1 MIRSDMIVEEII
13 AILEKKGFNLDNDT
27 NLRIQTMLESIQ
39 DDNQINKLDYVIDWF
54 NKKRED
60 SDMIVEEINVKDLE
74 KWDIEDESGNISHDS
89 KGFFEIIGVKVSNT
103 FDREVGKEG
112 WTQPM
117 IAKNPGG
124 ILAILMK
131 KINGVPHYLLQAKA
145 EPGNIGKL
153 QLSPTL
159 QATTSNLLKAHG
171 GKRPLFAE
179 YFDESKNPKIIY
191 AKWQSEDG
199 GRFHLK
205 SNYNMIVE
213 INEDEKLDIP
223 DYFIWITLYQIK
235 QLLKIE
241 NFVGPHVRG
250 IISYL

>member
-1 MIRSDMIVEEII
+1 MIIDEIKE
-13 AILEKKGFNLDNDT
+13 ILEKDGYNLDSDSIS
-27 NLRIQTMLESIQ
+27 RIQIMLESIR
-39 DDNQINKLDYVIDWF
+39 DDNQINKLDYIIDWF
-54 NKKRED
+54 NKKREE
-60 SDMIVEEINVKDLE
+60 SDMIVEEIGINDLD
-74 KWDIEDESGNISHDS
+74 KWNIDSNSGNIKHESG
-89 KGFFEIIGVKVSNT
+89 GFFEVIGVKASNT
-103 FDREVGKEG
+103 FDREVGKKG

-124 ILAILMK
+124 ILGIIMK
-131 KINGVPHYLLQAKA
+131 RINGVPHYLLQAKA

-171 GKRPLFAE
+171 GSKPLFAE
-179 YFDESKNPKIIY
+179 FFDEENNLKIIY

-213 INEDEKLDIP
+213 VNEEELEIP
-223 DYFIWITLYQIK
+223 DSFIWVTLYQIK
-235 QLLKIE
+235 QLMKIE

>member
-1 MIRSDMIVEEII
+1 MIADKISE
-13 AILEKKGFNLDNDT
+13 ILEKEGYQIDSET
-27 NLRIQTMLESIQ
+27 NSRIQTMLNSIR
-39 DDNQINKLDYVIDWF
+39 DDNQLYKLDYVIEWF
-54 NKKRED
+54 NKKREE
-60 SDMIVEEINVKDLE
+60 SDMLVEEVGINDLD
-74 KWDIEDESGNISHDS
+74 KWNIDGNSGNIRHESG
-89 KGFFEIIGVKVSNT
+89 GFFEVIGVKVSNT
-103 FDREVGKEG
+103 FDREVGKKG

-124 ILAILMK
+124 ILGILMK
-131 KINGVPHYLLQAKA
+131 KINGVSHYLLQAKA

-171 GKRPLFAE
+171 GSKPLFAE
-179 YFDESKNPKIIY
+179 YFDEPKNAKIIY

-213 INEDEKLDIP
+213 VDENEELDIP
-223 DYFIWITLYQIK
+223 DSFIWVTLFQIK

-241 NFVGPHVRG
+241 NFVGPHIRG

>member
-1 MIRSDMIVEEII
+1 MIIDEIK
-13 AILEKKGFNLDNDT
+13 AVLEKNGYVIEPDLI
-27 NLRIQTMLESIQ
+27 LRLQTMVESIR

-54 NKKRED
+54 NKKREE
-60 SDMIVEEINVKDLE
+60 SDMIVEEIGINDLD
-74 KWDIEDESGNISHDS
+74 KWTVDKNSGNITHDS
-89 KGFFEIIGVKVSNT
+89 GGFFEVIGVKVSNT
-103 FDREVGKEG
+103 FDREVGKKG

-117 IAKNPGG
+117 IGKNPGG
-124 ILAILMK
+124 ILGILMK
-131 KINGVPHYLLQAKA
+131 RINGIPHYLLQAKA
-145 EPGNIGKL
+145 EPGNIDKL

-171 GKRPLFAE
+171 GIRPKFSE
-179 YFDESKNPKIIY
+179 YFDEPKNVKIIY

-213 INEDEKLDIP
+213 VDEEFNIP
-223 DYFIWITLYQIK
+223 DSFIWVTLYQIK

-241 NFVGPHVRG
+241 NFVGPHIRG

>member
-1 MIRSDMIVEEII
+1 MIHDDIKSLLEKNGYEINSDSISRIETMLQSMRDDNQIHKLDYIIEWFNKKREESDMIVEEIGI
-13 AILEKKGFNLDNDT
+13 NDLDKWN
-27 NLRIQTMLESIQ
+27 
-39 DDNQINKLDYVIDWF
+39 IDP
-54 NKKRED
+54 NTG
-60 SDMIVEEINVKDLE
+60 NVKH
-74 KWDIEDESGNISHDS
+74 ESG
-89 KGFFEIIGVKVSNT
+89 GFFEVIGIKASNT
-103 FDREVGKEG
+103 FDREVGKKG

-124 ILAILMK
+124 ILGIIMK
-131 KINGVPHYLLQAKA
+131 RINGIPHYLLQAKA

-171 GKRPLFAE
+171 GAKPLFAE
-179 YFDESKNPKIIY
+179 YFDDENNPKIIY

-213 INEDEKLDIP
+213 VKEDEELKIP
-223 DYFIWITLYQIK
+223 DSFIWVTLFQIK
-235 QLLKIE
+235 QLMKIE

>member
-1 MIRSDMIVEEII
+1 MVVEEIKS
-13 AILEKKGFNLDNDT
+13 ILEKNGYEIDPDVT
-27 NLRIQTMLESIQ
+27 GRIETMVESIR
-39 DDNQINKLDYVIDWF
+39 DDNQLYKLDQIIKWF
-54 NKKRED
+54 NEKRKN
-60 SDMIVEEINVKDLE
+60 SDMEVKEIDINELE
-74 KWDIEDESGNISHDS
+74 KWNVNEKTGNISHETG
-89 KGFFEIIGVKVSNT
+89 GFFEVIGVKVSNT
-103 FDREVGKEG
+103 FDREVGKKG
-112 WTQPM
+112 WAQPI

-124 ILAILMK
+124 ILGILIK
-131 KINGVPHYLLQAKA
+131 KINGIPHFLLQAKA

-171 GKRPLFAE
+171 GIRPKFSE
-179 YFDESKNPKIIY
+179 YFDNPKKVKIVY

-213 INEDEKLDIP
+213 VDEDEELDIP
-223 DYFIWITLYQIK
+223 DSFIWVTLYQIK

-241 NFVGPHVRG
+241 NFVGPHIRG

>member
-1 MIRSDMIVEEII
+1 MIVDDISKILEKENYSIDSDIISRIETMLESIRDDNEINKLDYIIEWFNKKREESDMIVEEIGI
-13 AILEKKGFNLDNDT
+13 NDLDKWN
-27 NLRIQTMLESIQ
+27 
-39 DDNQINKLDYVIDWF
+39 IDP
-54 NKKRED
+54 NTG
-60 SDMIVEEINVKDLE
+60 NVKH
-74 KWDIEDESGNISHDS
+74 ESG
-89 KGFFEIIGVKVSNT
+89 GFFEVIGIKASNT
-103 FDREVGKEG
+103 FDREVGKKG

-124 ILAILMK
+124 ILGIIMK
-131 KINGVPHYLLQAKA
+131 RINGIPHYLLQAKA

-171 GKRPLFAE
+171 GAKPLFAE
-179 YFDESKNPKIIY
+179 YFDDENNPKIIY

-213 INEDEKLDIP
+213 INEDEELKIP
-223 DYFIWITLYQIK
+223 DSFIWVTLYQIK
-235 QLLKIE
+235 QLMKIE

>member
-1 MIRSDMIVEEII
+1 VIVEEIRK
-13 AILEKKGFNLDNDT
+13 ILEKEDYQLDSDT
-27 NLRIQTMLESIQ
+27 IARIETMLESIR
-39 DDNQINKLDYVIDWF
+39 DDNQINKLDYIIEWF
-54 NKKRED
+54 NKKREE
-60 SDMIVEEINVKDLE
+60 SDMIVEEIGLNDLDKWSVDSNSGNVE
-74 KWDIEDESGNISHDS
+74 HESG
-89 KGFFEIIGVKVSNT
+89 GFFELIGVKVSNT
-103 FDREVGKEG
+103 FDREVGKKG

-124 ILAILMK
+124 ILGILMK
-131 KINGVPHYLLQAKA
+131 RINDIPHYLLQAKA

-171 GKRPLFAE
+171 GSKPLFAE
-179 YFDESKNPKIIY
+179 YFDEENDLNIIY

-213 INEDEKLDIP
+213 VNEDEDLKIP
-223 DYFIWITLYQIK
+223 DSFIWVTLYQIK
-235 QLLKIE
+235 QLMKIE

>member
-1 MIRSDMIVEEII
+1 VINDEIQS
-13 AILEKKGFNLDNDT
+13 ILEKNGYSIDSDAIS
-27 NLRIQTMLESIQ
+27 RIQTMIESLQ
-39 DDNQINKLDYVIDWF
+39 DDNQIHKLDYIIDWF
-54 NKKRED
+54 NKKREE
-60 SDMIVEEINVKDLE
+60 SDMIVQEIGIKDLDKWNIDSETGNVKH
-74 KWDIEDESGNISHDS
+74 ESG
-89 KGFFEIIGVKVSNT
+89 GFFEIIGVKASNT
-103 FDREVGKEG
+103 FDREVGKKG

-117 IAKNPGG
+117 IARNPGG
-124 ILAILMK
+124 ILGIIMK
-131 KINGVPHYLLQAKA
+131 RINGIPHYLLQAKA

-171 GKRPLFAE
+171 GAKPLFAE
-179 YFDESKNPKIIY
+179 YFDDENNPKIIY

-213 INEDEKLDIP
+213 VKEDEELEIP
-223 DYFIWITLYQIK
+223 DSFIWVTLYQIK
-235 QLLKIE
+235 QLMKIE

>member
-1 MIRSDMIVEEII
+1 MTIDEIKE
-13 AILEKKGFNLDNDT
+13 ILEKNGYDLDSDT
-27 NLRIQTMLESIQ
+27 ILRVQTMLESIR

-54 NKKRED
+54 NKKREE
-60 SDMIVEEINVKDLE
+60 SDMIVEEIGINELDKWNVDPN
-74 KWDIEDESGNISHDS
+74 SGNIKHESG
-89 KGFFEIIGVKVSNT
+89 GFFEVIGVKASNT
-103 FDREVGKEG
+103 FDREVGKKG

-124 ILAILMK
+124 ILGIIMK
-131 KINGVPHYLLQAKA
+131 RINDIPHYLLQAKA

-171 GKRPLFAE
+171 GARPLFAE
-179 YFDESKNPKIIY
+179 YFDDENNPKIIY

-213 INEDEKLDIP
+213 VKEDEELKIP
-223 DYFIWITLYQIK
+223 DSFIWVTLYQIK
-235 QLLKIE
+235 QLMKIE

>member
-1 MIRSDMIVEEII
+1 MIIDEIKE
-13 AILEKKGFNLDNDT
+13 ILEKSGYDVNFDVIS
-27 NLRIQTMLESIQ
+27 RIQTMLESSR
-39 DDNQINKLDYVIDWF
+39 DDNQINKLDYIIDWF
-54 NKKRED
+54 NKKREE
-60 SDMIVEEINVKDLE
+60 SDMIVEEIGINDLDKWNVDST
-74 KWDIEDESGNISHDS
+74 SGNIKHKSG
-89 KGFFEIIGVKVSNT
+89 GFFELIGVKVSNT
-103 FDREVGKEG
+103 FDREVGKKG
-112 WTQPM
+112 WTQPI

-124 ILAILMK
+124 ILGIIMK
-131 KINGVPHYLLQAKA
+131 RINGIPHYLLQAKA

-171 GKRPLFAE
+171 GSKPLFAE
-179 YFDESKNPKIIY
+179 YFDEEHNPKIIY

-213 INEDEKLDIP
+213 VNENEELKFP
-223 DYFIWITLYQIK
+223 DSFIWVTLYQIK
-235 QLLKIE
+235 QLMKIE

>member
-1 MIRSDMIVEEII
+1 VIIDEIKSV
-13 AILEKKGFNLDNDT
+13 LEKDGYET
-27 NLRIQTMLESIQ
+27 NSETISRIQVMLDSIR
-39 DDNQINKLDYVIDWF
+39 DDNQINKLDEVIEWF
-54 NKKRED
+54 NKKRDE
-60 SDMIVEEINVKDLE
+60 SDMIVEEIAINELDKWNVDN
-74 KWDIEDESGNISHDS
+74 ISGNINHESG
-89 KGFFEIIGVKVSNT
+89 GFFEVIGVKVSNT
-103 FDREVGKEG
+103 FDREVGKKG

-124 ILAILMK
+124 ILGILMK
-131 KINGVPHYLLQAKA
+131 KINDVPHYLLQAKA

-171 GKRPLFAE
+171 GIRPLFAE
-179 YFDESKNPKIIY
+179 YFDEPKNAKIIY

-213 INEDEKLDIP
+213 VDENESIDMP
-223 DYFIWITLYQIK
+223 DSFIWVTLYQIK

-241 NFVGPHVRG
+241 NIVGPHIRG

>member
-1 MIRSDMIVEEII
+1 MIVDDIQK
-13 AILEKKGFNLDNDT
+13 ILEKEEYHIDSDT
-27 NLRIQTMLESIQ
+27 ISRIETMIESIR
-39 DDNQINKLDYVIDWF
+39 DDNQINKLDYIIEWF
-54 NKKRED
+54 NKKREE
-60 SDMIVEEINVKDLE
+60 SDMIVEEIGINDLDKWKVDSNSGNVKH
-74 KWDIEDESGNISHDS
+74 ESG
-89 KGFFEIIGVKVSNT
+89 GFFQVIGVKVSNT
-103 FDREVGKEG
+103 FDREVGKKG

-124 ILAILMK
+124 ILGIIMK
-131 KINGVPHYLLQAKA
+131 RINDIPHYLLQAKA

-171 GKRPLFAE
+171 GARPLFAE
-179 YFDESKNPKIIY
+179 YFDDENNPKIIY

-205 SNYNMIVE
+205 SNYNMIIEVKE
-213 INEDEKLDIP
+213 NENLEIP
-223 DYFIWITLYQIK
+223 DSFIWVTLYQIK
-235 QLLKIE
+235 QLMKIE

>member
-1 MIRSDMIVEEII
+1 MIISELSK
-13 AILEKKGFNLDNDT
+13 ILEKNGYTVDDDMIS
-27 NLRIQTMLESIQ
+27 RIQTMLESIR
-39 DDNQINKLDYVIDWF
+39 DDNQINNLDYVIDWF
-54 NKKRED
+54 NKKREG
-60 SDMIVEEINVKDLE
+60 SDMIVEEIGLDDLDKWSVDSNSGNVKH
-74 KWDIEDESGNISHDS
+74 ESG
-89 KGFFEIIGVKVSNT
+89 GFFEVIGVKVSNT
-103 FDREVGKEG
+103 FDREVGKKG

-124 ILAILMK
+124 ILGILMK
-131 KINGVPHYLLQAKA
+131 RINGIPHYLLQAKA

-171 GKRPLFAE
+171 GSKPLFAE
-179 YFDESKNPKIIY
+179 YFDEENNPDIIY

-213 INEDEKLDIP
+213 VKEDENLKIP
-223 DYFIWITLYQIK
+223 DSFIWVTLYQIK
-235 QLLKIE
+235 QLMKIE

>member
-1 MIRSDMIVEEII
+1 MIVDKICE
-13 AILEKKGFNLDNDT
+13 ILEKEGYQIDSET
-27 NLRIQTMLESIQ
+27 NSRIQTMLNSIR
-39 DDNQINKLDYVIDWF
+39 DDNQLYKLDYVIEWF
-54 NKKRED
+54 NKKREE
-60 SDMIVEEINVKDLE
+60 SDMLVEEVGINDLD
-74 KWDIEDESGNISHDS
+74 KWNIDGNSGNIRHESG
-89 KGFFEIIGVKVSNT
+89 GFFEVIGVKVSNT
-103 FDREVGKEG
+103 FDREVGKKG

-124 ILAILMK
+124 ILGIMMK
-131 KINGVPHYLLQAKA
+131 RINGVSHYLLQAKA

-171 GKRPLFAE
+171 GSKPLFAE
-179 YFDESKNPKIIY
+179 YFDEPKNAKIIY

-213 INEDEKLDIP
+213 VDEQTDLEIP
-223 DYFIWITLYQIK
+223 DSFIWVTLFQIK
-235 QLLKIE
+235 QLMKIE

>member
-1 MIRSDMIVEEII
+1 MIVDKICE
-13 AILEKKGFNLDNDT
+13 ILEKEGYQIDSET
-27 NLRIQTMLESIQ
+27 NSRIQTMLNSIR
-39 DDNQINKLDYVIDWF
+39 DDNQLYKLDYVIEWF
-54 NKKRED
+54 NKKREE
-60 SDMIVEEINVKDLE
+60 SDMLVEEVGINDLD
-74 KWDIEDESGNISHDS
+74 KWNIDGNSGNIKHESG
-89 KGFFEIIGVKVSNT
+89 GFFEVIGVKVSNT
-103 FDREVGKEG
+103 FDREVGKKG

-124 ILAILMK
+124 ILGILMK
-131 KINGVPHYLLQAKA
+131 RINGVSHYLLQAKA

-171 GKRPLFAE
+171 GSKPLFAE
-179 YFDESKNPKIIY
+179 YFDEPKNAKIIY

-213 INEDEKLDIP
+213 VDEQTDLEIP
-223 DYFIWITLYQIK
+223 DSFIWVTLFQIK
-235 QLLKIE
+235 QLMKIE

>member
-1 MIRSDMIVEEII
+1 MLIDEIK
-13 AILEKKGFNLDNDT
+13 AILQNNDYVLDSDVVS
-27 NLRIQTMLESIQ
+27 RIEIMLESIR
-39 DDNQINKLDYVIDWF
+39 DDNQINKLDYIIEWF
-54 NKKRED
+54 NKKREE
-60 SDMIVEEINVKDLE
+60 SDMIVEEISVNDLDQWNVDE
-74 KWDIEDESGNISHDS
+74 ESGNISHDS
-89 KGFFEIIGVKVSNT
+89 KGFFEVIGIKVSNT
-103 FDREVGKEG
+103 FDREVGKKG
-112 WTQPM
+112 WTQPI

-124 ILAILMK
+124 ILGILMK
-131 KINGVPHYLLQAKA
+131 KINSVPHYLVQAKA

-171 GKRPLFAE
+171 GIRPLFSE
-179 YFDESKNPKIIY
+179 YFDEPKNTKIIY

-213 INEDEKLDIP
+213 VDENEELDIP
-223 DYFIWITLYQIK
+223 DSFIWVTLFQIK

-241 NFVGPHVRG
+241 NFVGPHIRG

>member
-1 MIRSDMIVEEII
+1 MVVEEIKN
-13 AILEKKGFNLDNDT
+13 ILEKNGYEVNLDT
-27 NLRIQTMLESIQ
+27 ILRINTMIESIR
-39 DDNQINKLDYVIDWF
+39 DDNQINTLDYVINWF
-54 NKKRED
+54 NKKRKE
-60 SDMIVEEINVKDLE
+60 SDMTVQEIGINDLDKWNV
-74 KWDIEDESGNISHDS
+74 SSTTGNISHES

-103 FDREVGKEG
+103 FDREVGKKG

-117 IAKNPGG
+117 IANNPGG
-124 ILAILMK
+124 VLGLLMK
-131 KINGVPHYLLQAKA
+131 KFNGIPHYLLQAKA

-171 GKRPLFAE
+171 GTQPLFAK
-179 YFDESKNPKIIY
+179 YFDEEKNLNTVY

-213 INEDEKLDIP
+213 VNEDEELVIP
-223 DYFIWITLYQIK
+223 DYFIWVTLFQIK

-241 NFVGPHVRG
+241 NFVGPHIRG

>member
-1 MIRSDMIVEEII
+1 MIIDEIKT
-13 AILEKKGFNLDNDT
+13 ILEENGYNLDSDGI
-27 NLRIQTMLESIQ
+27 LRIQTMLESIR
-39 DDNQINKLDYVIDWF
+39 DDNQINKLDYIIDWF
-54 NKKRED
+54 NKKREE
-60 SDMIVEEINVKDLE
+60 SDMAVEEIGINDLD
-74 KWDIEDESGNISHDS
+74 KWNIDNDSGNIKHESG
-89 KGFFEIIGVKVSNT
+89 GFFEVIGVKVSNT
-103 FDREVGKEG
+103 FDREVGKKG
-112 WTQPM
+112 WTQPI

-124 ILAILMK
+124 ILGILMK
-131 KINGVPHYLLQAKA
+131 RINGIPHYLLQAKA

-171 GKRPLFAE
+171 GVKPLFAE
-179 YFDESKNPKIIY
+179 YFDEENNPNIIY

-213 INEDEKLDIP
+213 INDDKELEIP
-223 DYFIWITLYQIK
+223 DSFIWITLFQIK
-235 QLLKIE
+235 QLMKIE
-241 NFVGPHVRG
+241 NFVGPHIRG

>member
-1 MIRSDMIVEEII
+1 VLNDKIKELLEDNGYSVDSDAISRIDTMIES
-13 AILEKKGFNLDNDT
+13 
-27 NLRIQTMLESIQ
+27 LR
-39 DDNQINKLDYVIDWF
+39 DDNQINKLDYIIEWF
-54 NKKRED
+54 NKKREE
-60 SDMIVEEINVKDLE
+60 SDMIVEEIGINDLDKWNVDPFSGDVKH
-74 KWDIEDESGNISHDS
+74 ESG
-89 KGFFEIIGVKVSNT
+89 GFFEVIGVKASNT
-103 FDREVGKEG
+103 FDREVGKKG

-124 ILAILMK
+124 ILGIIMK
-131 KINGVPHYLLQAKA
+131 RINGIPHYLLQAKA

-171 GKRPLFAE
+171 GAKPLFAE
-179 YFDESKNPKIIY
+179 YFDDENNPKIIY

-213 INEDEKLDIP
+213 VKEDEELEIP
-223 DYFIWITLYQIK
+223 DSFIWVTLYQIK
-235 QLLKIE
+235 QLMKIE

>member
-1 MIRSDMIVEEII
+1 MLNDKIRELLENNEYSVDSDAMSRIDTMIES
-13 AILEKKGFNLDNDT
+13 
-27 NLRIQTMLESIQ
+27 LR
-39 DDNQINKLDYVIDWF
+39 DDNQINKLDYIINWF
-54 NKKRED
+54 NKKREE
-60 SDMIVEEINVKDLE
+60 SDMIVEEIGIDDLDKWNVDPDTGNVKH
-74 KWDIEDESGNISHDS
+74 ESG
-89 KGFFEIIGVKVSNT
+89 GFFEVIGVKASNT
-103 FDREVGKEG
+103 FDREVGKKG

-124 ILAILMK
+124 ILGIIMK
-131 KINGVPHYLLQAKA
+131 RINGIPHYLLQAKA

-171 GKRPLFAE
+171 GSKPLFAE
-179 YFDESKNPKIIY
+179 YFDEENNPKIIY

-213 INEDEKLDIP
+213 IKEDDELKIP
-223 DYFIWITLYQIK
+223 DSFIWVTLYQIK
-235 QLLKIE
+235 QLMKIE
-241 NFVGPHVRG
+241 NFIGPHVRG

>member
-1 MIRSDMIVEEII
+1 MIDEIK
-13 AILEKKGFNLDNDT
+13 AVLEKNGHDVDSDVIS
-27 NLRIQTMLESIQ
+27 RIETMLASIR
-39 DDNQINKLDYVIDWF
+39 DDNQINKLDYIIEWF
-54 NKKRED
+54 NKRREE
-60 SDMIVEEINVKDLE
+60 SDMVVEEIGINDLDKWSVDSTSGNVK
-74 KWDIEDESGNISHDS
+74 HDS
-89 KGFFEIIGVKVSNT
+89 GGFFEMIGVKVSNT
-103 FDREVGKEG
+103 FDREVGKKG

-124 ILAILMK
+124 ILGIIMK
-131 KINGVPHYLLQAKA
+131 RINGVPHYLLQAKA

-171 GKRPLFAE
+171 GSKPLFAE
-179 YFDESKNPKIIY
+179 YFDEENKPKIIY

-213 INEDEKLDIP
+213 VNENEELEIP
-223 DYFIWITLYQIK
+223 DSFIWVTLYQIK
-235 QLLKIE
+235 QLMKIE

>member
-1 MIRSDMIVEEII
+1 MIIDEINEV
-13 AILEKKGFNLDNDT
+13 LEKNGYSLDSDT
-27 NLRIQTMLESIQ
+27 ILRIQTMLESIR
-39 DDNQINKLDYVIDWF
+39 DDNQINKLDYIIEWF
-54 NKKRED
+54 NKKREE
-60 SDMIVEEINVKDLE
+60 SDMIVEEIGIKDLD
-74 KWDIEDESGNISHDS
+74 KWDIDHNSGNVKHESG
-89 KGFFEIIGVKVSNT
+89 GFFEVIGVKVSNT
-103 FDREVGKEG
+103 FDREVGKKG

-124 ILAILMK
+124 ILGIIMK
-131 KINGVPHYLLQAKA
+131 KINGIPHYLLQAKA

-171 GKRPLFAE
+171 GSKPLFAE
-179 YFDESKNPKIIY
+179 YFHEENNPKIFY

-213 INEDEKLDIP
+213 IKEDDELKIP
-223 DYFIWITLYQIK
+223 DSFIWVTLYQIK
-235 QLLKIE
+235 QLMKIE
-241 NFVGPHVRG
+241 NFIGPHVRG